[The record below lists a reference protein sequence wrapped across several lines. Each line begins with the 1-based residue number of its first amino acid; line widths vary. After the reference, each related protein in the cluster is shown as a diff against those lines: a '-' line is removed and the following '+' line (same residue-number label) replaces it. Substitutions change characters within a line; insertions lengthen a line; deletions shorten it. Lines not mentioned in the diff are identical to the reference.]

1 MKNSDKN
8 ILNILSYFALAI
20 IALLLVVEY
29 ILPLIGIQL
38 QGTLLN
44 ILNSVKNLFI
54 LIVVGING
62 YAFTEGKA
70 KWIKILF
77 WVAIVVIIVCTVL
90 MWL

>member
-54 LIVVGING
+54 LIVVGINA